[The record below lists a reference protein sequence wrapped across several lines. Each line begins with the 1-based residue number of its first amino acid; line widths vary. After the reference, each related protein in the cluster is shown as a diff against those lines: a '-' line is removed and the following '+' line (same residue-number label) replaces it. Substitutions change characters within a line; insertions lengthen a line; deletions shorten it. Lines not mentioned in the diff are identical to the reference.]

1 MEINNAQK
9 SGPSKI
15 TKADITSNFK
25 LDEQEGP
32 NKGKPLNASL
42 VNGILRMTYYE
53 SVLQDSIK
61 ANVVYAD
68 VGNAV
73 EGKSAVEGLPIVGTE
88 DF

>member
-1 MEINNAQK
+1 MEINNAKK

-61 ANVVYAD
+61 LILFMVMLVMLLK
-68 VGNAV
+68 V
-73 EGKSAVEGLPIVGTE
+73 SQQ
-88 DF
+88 

>member
-1 MEINNAQK
+1 MNRK
-9 SGPSKI
+9 V
-15 TKADITSNFK
+15 
-25 LDEQEGP
+25 P

-61 ANVVYAD
+61 LNIVYGD

-73 EGKSAVEGLPIVGTE
+73 EGKSAIEGLPIVGTE
-88 DF
+88 DFD